1 MVPCQDSAPG
11 MEQPFDLAGAFPLR
25 AFPSP
30 APHLTVRIGMVLLT
44 VGDGNKSWKVE
55 SLTGGNQEPQPE
67 QPPYPGEGKAE
78 LGFQMETTS
87 ILRMRDEMGTTGPS

>member
-1 MVPCQDSAPG
+1 MAPCQDSAPG
-11 MEQPFDLAGAFPLR
+11 MEQPFGLAGAFPLR

-55 SLTGGNQEPQPE
+55 SLTGGNQEP
-67 QPPYPGEGKAE
+67 PYPGEGKVE
-78 LGFQMETTS
+78 FGSQVETTS
-87 ILRMRDEMGTTGPS
+87 ILRMRDEMGTTGLS

>member
-1 MVPCQDSAPG
+1 MAPCQDSAPG

-44 VGDGNKSWKVE
+44 VGDGNKSWKAE
-55 SLTGGNQEPQPE
+55 SLTGGNQEP
-67 QPPYPGEGKAE
+67 PYPGEGKVE
-78 LGFQMETTS
+78 FGSQMETTS
-87 ILRMRDEMGTTGPS
+87 ILRMRDEMGTTGLS